1 MKATHPSEN
10 KLLQKF
16 RKLPEHRKLEVLDFM
31 DFLTRRKRPKL
42 TEGDTYAASLEALRL
57 KIREKGGLIAGKGK
71 DQVIRK
77 LRTTRE
83 TLWKDDYAD
92 RFGQQ
97 GIRLWARYDSRPERI
112 FPAA

>member
-1 MKATHPSEN
+1 MKATHPSED
-10 KLLQKF
+10 KLLEKF
-16 RKLPEHRKLEVLDFM
+16 RKLPEDRKSEVLDFM
-31 DFLTRRKRPKL
+31 DFLAGKKPPKL
-42 TEGDTYAASLEALRL
+42 TEGDAYAASLAALRF

-77 LRTTRE
+77 LRTARE

-97 GIRLWARYDSRPERI
+97 
-112 FPAA
+112 